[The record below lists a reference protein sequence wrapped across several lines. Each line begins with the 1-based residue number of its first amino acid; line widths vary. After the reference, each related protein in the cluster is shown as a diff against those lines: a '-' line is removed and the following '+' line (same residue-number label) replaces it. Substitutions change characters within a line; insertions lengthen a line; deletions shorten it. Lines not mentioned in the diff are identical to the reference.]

1 MEDPHHQTC
10 SQRSDYPGR
19 PEWLGLFDE
28 HNILNHDTIESYND
42 RYGRYK
48 TMFCTVVIRK
58 WAFMFSSLESPS
70 LSSAVAD

>member
-42 RYGRYK
+42 LYGRYK
-48 TMFCTVVIRK
+48 IRE